1 MRRQLDEAVWDA
13 DRSTTVSN
21 TPRELVDRLC
31 FVETCEAHV
40 IVRAVSSDVLVLVF
54 FELVHELEEV
64 ILAACVAHVVC
75 GEVAV
80 HTGTVPVT

>member
-1 MRRQLDEAVWDA
+1 MWDA

-31 FVETCEAHV
+31 FVETCETHV
-40 IVRAVSSDVLVLVF
+40 IVRAVRSDVLVLVF

-64 ILAACVAHVVC
+64 VLTTGVAHVVC

-80 HTGTVPVT
+80 HAGTVPVA